1 MGWIKAN
8 ADYLVFVGLWVG
20 LFAIKNW
27 WLVRTGRRYAI
38 SRSEWLFTLLIF
50 IGGWILL
57 DYSTIQEHSQIRD
70 MISSMA
76 PTYAQELERMGHAKI
91 TPNTPPDDPLYLSMI
106 QAEIRWQKA
115 NPKVADIYTVRKLPN
130 GRNVMIIDSE
140 TDYNHNGLYEGERE
154 QRTPIGEVYPEK
166 DEAMERAF
174 RGAITFDNVPITD
187 RWGTWVS
194 CFVPMKGASGR
205 TEAVLG
211 VDFDANLWLQ
221 AIRLTRLVAMIILS
235 SLLVIVAAFNVMIST
250 ARARLRERDL
260 ADEALRSSQQKL
272 LFHVKRTPLAVIEM
286 NRNSEI
292 TEWNAAAEQTFGF
305 TREEALGRNV
315 IDLIVPEKTRMHVKQ
330 VVFDLMNQQGG
341 TRSKNENI
349 TKDGRT
355 IQCEWF
361 NTPLI
366 DNNGM
371 PIGSISLCQDVTERE
386 RAAAAIENLAAFPR
400 LNPNPVLQFSSAGNL
415 IYFNDAAQQMAKSLG
430 GENICDLLPENTH
443 GIVHDCITTGEKA
456 KCETKV
462 GDRIISWSF
471 FPIAEIDSV
480 HCYAGEITERLNLES
495 QLRQSQKMQ
504 SVGHLAAGV
513 AHDFNNILVVI
524 QGHSELLLL
533 REKLSPAGAESLH
546 QISTAAERAARLT
559 QQLLAFGRKQPMQK
573 QPINFNEVIHRVT
586 QMLQRVLGAHITL
599 RTSYSPNLPVI
610 MGDPTMMEQ
619 IVMNLSVNARDAM
632 PNGGSLII
640 GTAPVRVTR
649 AHVDRN
655 PDSREGFFVCL
666 NVSDNGTGIDPDKI
680 DKLFEPFFTTKEKGK
695 GTGLGLATVYGIVT
709 QHKGWIEVES
719 TLGKGTTFKVYLPA
733 SETQTIATSGP
744 AAPARIVAG
753 GKETILLVEDEIG
766 VLTLSR
772 NILKTYGYHV
782 LEARSGGE
790 ALRVWEEHPGAIDML
805 FADIVLP
812 EGMSGI
818 ELADKLTLEKHELAV
833 LFTSGYSID
842 VLVQDFGFDENKP
855 FVKKPSPPHLLAEKV
870 RACLDRKT

>member
-1 MGWIKAN
+1 MMM
-8 ADYLVFVGLWVG
+8 VVS
-20 LFAIKNW
+20 AI
-27 WLVRTGRRYAI
+27 
-38 SRSEWLFTLLIF
+38 
-50 IGGWILL
+50 
-57 DYSTIQEHSQIRD
+57 
-70 MISSMA
+70 
-76 PTYAQELERMGHAKI
+76 
-91 TPNTPPDDPLYLSMI
+91 
-106 QAEIRWQKA
+106 
-115 NPKVADIYTVRKLPN
+115 
-130 GRNVMIIDSE
+130 
-140 TDYNHNGLYEGERE
+140 
-154 QRTPIGEVYPEK
+154 
-166 DEAMERAF
+166 
-174 RGAITFDNVPITD
+174 
-187 RWGTWVS
+187 
-194 CFVPMKGASGR
+194 
-205 TEAVLG
+205 
-211 VDFDANLWLQ
+211 
-221 AIRLTRLVAMIILS
+221 
-235 SLLVIVAAFNVMIST
+235 LVIVAAFSGMIST
-250 ARARLRERDL
+250 VRARLRERDL
-260 ADEALRSSQQKL
+260 ADDALRSSQQKL
-272 LFHVKRTPLAVIEM
+272 LFHVKRTPLAVIEL
-286 NRNSEI
+286 NTEAEI

-305 TREEALGRNV
+305 SREEAVGRNV
-315 IDLIVPEKTRMHVKQ
+315 IDLIVPPNARQHVRQ
-330 VVFDLMNQQGG
+330 VVYDLMNQQGG

-355 IQCEWF
+355 IECEWF

-366 DNNGM
+366 DNNGAPM
-371 PIGSISLCQDVTERE
+371 GSISLCEDVTERE

-400 LNPNPVLQFSSAGNL
+400 LNPNPVLQFSSEGEL
-415 IYFNDAAQQMAKSLG
+415 IYFNDAAQQMTRSLG
-430 GENICDLLPENTH
+430 MEKITDLLPENTP
-443 GIVHDCITTGEKA
+443 GIIRDCIATGEKA

-462 GDRIISWSF
+462 DDRVISWSF

-513 AHDFNNILVVI
+513 AHDFNNILAVI

-573 QPINFNEVIHRVT
+573 QPININEVIHRVT

-599 RTSYSPNLPVI
+599 RTSYSPSLPVI

-640 GTAPVRVTR
+640 GTAPVKVTR
-649 AHVDRN
+649 AHLERN
-655 PDSREGFFVCL
+655 PEAREGLFVCL
-666 NVSDNGTGIDPDKI
+666 NVSDNGTGIPPDKI
-680 DKLFEPFFTTKEKGK
+680 DKLFEPFFTTKDKGK

-719 TLGKGTTFKVYLPA
+719 TPGKGTAFKVYLPA
-733 SETQTIATSGP
+733 SENQP
-744 AAPARIVAG
+744 AAVPGKPAQAKIVAG

-772 NILKTYGYHV
+772 NILKTYGYQV

-790 ALRVWEEHPGAIDML
+790 ALRVWEEHTGAVDML

-818 ELADKLTLEKHELAV
+818 ELANKLLLEKLNLVV
-833 LFTSGYSID
+833 LFTSGYTADFIKNRGELD
-842 VLVQDFGFDENKP
+842 QGMELVMKP
-855 FVKKPSPPHLLAEKV
+855 VQPMDLLRRIREM
-870 RACLDRKT
+870 LDRTLPAQVG